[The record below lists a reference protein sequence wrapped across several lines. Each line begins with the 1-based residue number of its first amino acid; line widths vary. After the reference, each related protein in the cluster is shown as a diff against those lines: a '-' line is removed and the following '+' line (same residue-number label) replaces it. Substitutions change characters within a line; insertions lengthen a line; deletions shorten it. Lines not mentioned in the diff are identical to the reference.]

1 VAIDWDLARD
11 GIYRITDQ
19 IFVGQYPK
27 ADAFLR
33 LQHLGITTI
42 LNVSGGV
49 YDHPRLAVV
58 NVPVQDLVEL
68 PLPTADKIVETIVG
82 VVTRGERIY
91 VHCIAGQNRS
101 PGSVFLGL
109 LALGIGRE
117 QAARLIEE
125 STLDAVAHHEAI
137 ITERVIGHVLGRA
150 GGRLP

>member
-1 VAIDWDLARD
+1 VAIDWELARD
-11 GIYRITDQ
+11 GIYRVTGQ

-27 ADAFLR
+27 SDAFLR
-33 LQHLGITTI
+33 LHQLGITAI
-42 LNVSGGV
+42 LNVSGGS
-49 YDHPRLAVV
+49 YDQPGFTVI

-68 PLPTADKIVETIVG
+68 PLPTADRIVDTIVG

-109 LALGIGRE
+109 LALGMGRD
-117 QAARLIEE
+117 QAARLIED

-137 ITERVIGHVLGRA
+137 ITERVISHVVSRT
-150 GGRLP
+150 GG